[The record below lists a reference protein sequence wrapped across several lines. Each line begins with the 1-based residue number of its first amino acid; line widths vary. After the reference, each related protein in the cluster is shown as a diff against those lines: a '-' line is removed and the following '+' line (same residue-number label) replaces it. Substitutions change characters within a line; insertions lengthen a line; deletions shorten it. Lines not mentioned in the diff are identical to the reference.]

1 MRFCIFILS
10 CAYCTSALVA
20 NKRIHGGPRPA
31 SSDLHYYYYYYYFK
45 WRLEKNS
52 PKIE

>member
-20 NKRIHGGPRPA
+20 NKRIH
-31 SSDLHYYYYYYYFK
+31 
-45 WRLEKNS
+45 
-52 PKIE
+52 